1 MRDIHQVKN
10 IDLDLFVEVFV
21 YFNLY
26 LDDQINEFLRLNKS
40 LFSSKREFLTKLR
53 EVRQKLMNT
62 NSLPRDK
69 KQTEFKDV

>member
-1 MRDIHQVKN
+1 VKN